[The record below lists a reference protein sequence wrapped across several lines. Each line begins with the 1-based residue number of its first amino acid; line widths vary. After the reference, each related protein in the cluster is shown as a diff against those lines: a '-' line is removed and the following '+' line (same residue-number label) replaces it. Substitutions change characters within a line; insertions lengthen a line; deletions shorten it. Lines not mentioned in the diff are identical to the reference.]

1 MTSVI
6 ETYLGW
12 QEPRHLADCRK
23 PDWSVQWRTDD
34 NELRDRHAG
43 DKHAC
48 PNEACDHADRYPR
61 TTVRIVCTSCQA
73 AFVIRGEAD
82 RISRG
87 MTSTTTYGYG
97 LPPRRL
103 SGLLLWP
110 GEPWLNLG
118 SYRSADPYDFVVTP
132 LGVKRVTQA
141 DVVGTI
147 TQGRGKRGAVIW
159 TATALPDPDGTH
171 GYGRIRWNRVSDG
184 RDGTPLRSVAAAAK
198 WITAQTTSAKKGGGR
213 S

>member
-12 QEPRHLADCRK
+12 EEPQHLAACRK
-23 PDWSVQWRTDD
+23 PDWSVDFRTDD
-34 NELRDRHAG
+34 NEFRDRHG
-43 DKHAC
+43 SDKHAC
-48 PNEACDHADRYPR
+48 PNEACDHGDRYQR

-82 RISRG
+82 GISRG
-87 MTSTTTYGYG
+87 MTANTTYGYG

-103 SGLLLWP
+103 AGLLLWP

-132 LGVKRVTQA
+132 QGVKKPTQA

-147 TQGRGKRGAVIW
+147 TQSRGKRGAVTW
-159 TATALPDPDGTH
+159 SAGALPTPGQ
-171 GYGRIRWNRVSDG
+171 YGRFNWG
-184 RDGTPLRSVAAAAK
+184 RTNEDTLRSVAAAAK
-198 WITAQTTSAKKGGGR
+198 WIAAQTADTRTGGDGQ
-213 S
+213 